1 MNGQSGADNFAAPV
15 GVQGST
21 ASAGMVKQVVA
32 TAQAD
37 GSLVQNQA
45 TSAPI
50 GRGASEKSFSAQA
63 KGMNGQSK
71 GADEFG
77 AAVGVQGSTA
87 SAGMVKQVVATAQ
100 ADGSLVRNPATS
112 AQIGRGTSEKS
123 FSAQAK
129 SMNGQSKGAD
139 DFGAPVGAQGST
151 ASAGMVKQVVAT
163 AQADG
168 SLVQNPPP
176 QNGPV
181 VVTTNASLAS
191 NTTVNEYSPDKNTPP
206 KPPLAGEPAQAQP
219 EINAT
224 VPLGSAQTAR
234 LVQNLS
240 ETEWRVGIHAGEFG
254 KVDIHTFVN
263 QSQISA
269 RIYVE
274 HDELGK
280 ALAVGLP
287 QLHEKLSVEHRVD
300 AQIELYNSGSSY
312 SGGTDRQQQQQQRM
326 LEQNQAISRDLDD
339 TDSRA
344 KPCQSH
350 RTLMTS
356 GLDMHI

>member
-1 MNGQSGADNFAAPV
+1 
-15 GVQGST
+15 
-21 ASAGMVKQVVA
+21 
-32 TAQAD
+32 
-37 GSLVQNQA
+37 
-45 TSAPI
+45 
-50 GRGASEKSFSAQA
+50 
-63 KGMNGQSK
+63 MNGQSK
-71 GADEFG
+71 GADAFG
-77 AAVGVQGSTA
+77 AALGV
-87 SAGMVKQVVATAQ
+87 
-100 ADGSLVRNPATS
+100 
-112 AQIGRGTSEKS
+112 
-123 FSAQAK
+123 
-129 SMNGQSKGAD
+129 
-139 DFGAPVGAQGST
+139 QGST

-176 QNGPV
+176 QSGPM

-191 NTTVNEYSPDKNTPP
+191 NTTINEYSPDKNTPP
-206 KPPLAGEPAQAQP
+206 NPPLAGEPAQAQS

-274 HDELGK
+274 HDEFGK
-280 ALAVGLP
+280 ALAAGLP
-287 QLHEKLSVEHRVD
+287 QLHEKLSVEHRMD

-326 LEQNQAISRDLDD
+326 FEQNQAISRDLDD
-339 TDSRA
+339 TGSGAETVPEPSD
-344 KPCQSH
+344 
-350 RTLMTS
+350 TLMTS